1 MLLYRVI
8 IGKILDSAT
17 VQTAVVLKEYKVVE
31 IVIVHCTNNSF
42 ANVRIIYVILI
53 SRHLAAEMQR
63 QSPPAADKLSSP

>member
-31 IVIVHCTNNSF
+31 IVIVHTLYKQKFCKCKNY
-42 ANVRIIYVILI
+42 IILI

-63 QSPPAADKLSSP
+63 QSPPADKLSSP

>member
-31 IVIVHCTNNSF
+31 IVIVHCTNKSF
-42 ANVRIIYVILI
+42 ANVRIKNDIILI

-63 QSPPAADKLSSP
+63 QSPPADKLSSP

>member
-17 VQTAVVLKEYKVVE
+17 VQTVVLKEYKVVE
-31 IVIVHCTNNSF
+31 IVIVSTLYKQKFCKCKND
-42 ANVRIIYVILI
+42 IILI

-63 QSPPAADKLSSP
+63 QSPPADKLSSP

>member
-31 IVIVHCTNNSF
+31 IVIVHCTNKSF

-63 QSPPAADKLSSP
+63 QSPPADKLSSP

>member
-31 IVIVHCTNNSF
+31 IVIVHCTNKSF
-42 ANVRIIYVILI
+42 ANVRIKNDIILI

-63 QSPPAADKLSSP
+63 QSPSADKLSSP